1 MNDDR
6 EQQHKL
12 QKLEA
17 INDELARHKRMARL
31 VLFLVVLVDAIFLA
45 LVVNH
50 LWGHPWTPESLQGFI
65 P

>member
-1 MNDDR
+1 MNDDHKR
-6 EQQHKL
+6 QQKL
-12 QKLEA
+12 RKLEA

-31 VLFLVVLVDAIFLA
+31 VLFLVVLVSAVLFA
-45 LVVNH
+45 FVVSH